1 MSRKSERVTRLSSLA
16 NHERTIISMRVA
28 FSTRRPRNASCES
41 TSALCCWCCERR
53 TFASGSLGMKSGGN
67 SKLPPGVFGAGV
79 RGSGKTAS
87 SVSVGSGGK
96 GMVASEE
103 KEARASEA
111 LLAVKLQSDLF

>member
-1 MSRKSERVTRLSSLA
+1 MLREEDIRG
-16 NHERTIISMRVA
+16 
-28 FSTRRPRNASCES
+28 
-41 TSALCCWCCERR
+41 
-53 TFASGSLGMKSGGN
+53 GSLGMKSGGN

-103 KEARASEA
+103 ARASEA
-111 LLAVKLQSDLF
+111 LLAVKLQSDLFLRLRNRRPARGA